1 MALKTILFHADM
13 DDQFDARLDMACEL
27 AIAHEAHLIGLHVI
41 PNPYIPFQAAP
52 GYVPAEFIES
62 QRDIAEADAQR
73 AEAAFGANT
82 ERHGVKGEW
91 RTGKGLSAQILGV
104 HARYADVTI
113 VGQSTPARNVNDPE
127 LPSVVTMMAA
137 RPVIVVPSVGAYH
150 DIGKRIMVC
159 WNASREATRAVNDAL
174 PLLRNAEKVTVLAV
188 NPKQGE
194 QHGEMPGVDIA
205 HYLSRHGIR
214 AEANKTFVDDIA
226 VGDLIL
232 SRAADLGIDLIVMGA
247 YGHSRLQ
254 EWVFGGVTRAMMQ
267 TMTRPVLI
275 SH

>member
-1 MALKTILFHADM
+1 MPLKTILFHADM
-13 DDQFDARLDMACEL
+13 DDRFDARLDLACEL
-27 AIAHEAHLIGLHVI
+27 AIVHQAHLVGLHVI

-52 GYVPAEFIES
+52 AYLPAEFIES
-62 QRDIAEADAQR
+62 QRDAAEAQGLRAQ
-73 AEAAFGANT
+73 EAFGANT
-82 ERHGVKGEW
+82 DRHGLKGEW
-91 RTGKGLSAQILGV
+91 RIGKGVITQVLGV

-113 VGQSTPARNVNDPE
+113 VGQSSAERNVSDPE
-127 LPSVVTMMAA
+127 LPSVVAMLAA
-137 RPVIVVPSVGAYH
+137 RPVIVVPNVGAYH
-150 DIGKRIMVC
+150 DIGKHIMVC
-159 WNASREATRAVNDAL
+159 WNTSREATRAVNDAL

-188 NPKQGE
+188 NPEHGE
-194 QHGEMPGVDIA
+194 AHGEMPGADIA

-214 AEANKTFVDDIA
+214 AEANKTFVDDIE
-226 VGDLIL
+226 VGDMIL

-254 EWVFGGVTRAMMQ
+254 EWIFGGVTRSMMQ